1 MLITTSSRP
10 LIGDIFFGKTDAKH
24 ELISGEQSDVKRFM
38 DSFII
43 PKNIRLNDY
52 YEGRKFLLTGLKGTG
67 KTALLRYL
75 DNKVKDEF
83 GAESTFILF
92 KSDFDESDRQSFHK
106 TSNISIVDNE
116 SNFSSF
122 NNKKTVWMWLL
133 HRSIIDLVEKSFDP
147 IFNNDTNWKRYTTL
161 INSVVEEEKSNS
173 FIRKLFPSAK
183 KGLLELNAD
192 FKVAAAKLDIEL
204 EWENN
209 HEYKIKF
216 EQIISQANKYFSE
229 LNPSKGRIYIL
240 LDELELSLMN
250 SKQYIRDLELI
261 KDLILALNHINSIS
275 RQKKFQVFF
284 IASIRLEV
292 MTAIETTG
300 EELNK
305 IVEDFGTE
313 IHWHY
318 SQADSYDNPLI
329 QIIIKR
335 LISNEKALGIYQERP
350 DKVIFDDYFDF
361 NIGKIDSKKYILER
375 TWYRPRDIVR
385 LLTLAQESNTT
396 HKRFNRSVF
405 NSTKKQYSIKSWT
418 ESIEELRTRYTTE
431 EITGMKQIFQGISSP
446 LSLDELKN
454 RVNGLKELYPEI
466 NTLMNKKMLGAIL
479 NDCFKIGIIG
489 NGLERVRFAFRGDDS
504 LDLMQPIQVHRALW
518 EYLAVIQNTKY
529 NKANQKYLK
538 SKIKRKK

>member
-1 MLITTSSRP
+1 MTVTVERQRP

-24 ELISGEQSDVKRFM
+24 ELISAEQSDVSRFM

-43 PKNIRLNDY
+43 PKNIRLDDY
-52 YEGRKFLLTGLKGTG
+52 FEGKKFLLTGLKGTG

-83 GAESTFILF
+83 RAESTFILF

-116 SNFSSF
+116 TNFSSF

-133 HRSIIDLVEKSFDP
+133 HRSIIDLAEKSFYP
-147 IFNNDTNWKRYTTL
+147 IFKKDKNWNRYITL
-161 INSVVEEEKSNS
+161 INSVVEEEKPTS

-192 FKVAAAKLDIEL
+192 FKIAAAKLGIEL
-204 EWENN
+204 EWENA

-216 EQIISQANKYFSE
+216 EQIINQANQYFSE
-229 LNPSKGRIYIL
+229 LIPDNGRIYIL

-250 SKQYIRDLELI
+250 SKQYKRDLELI

-275 RQKKFQVFF
+275 RQKKFQVYF

-318 SQADSYDNPLI
+318 TQADSYDNPLI

-335 LISNEKALGIYQERP
+335 LISNEKALGIYKVRS
-350 DKVIFDDYFDF
+350 DKEIFDDYFDY
-361 NIGKIDSKKYILER
+361 NIGSIDTKKYILER

-385 LLTLAQESNTT
+385 LLTLAQESNSR
-396 HKRFNRSVF
+396 HRRFNKTVF

-418 ESIEELRTRYTTE
+418 ESIEELRARYTTD
-431 EITGMKQIFQGISSP
+431 EITGIKQIFQGISSP
-446 LSLDELKN
+446 LSLTELKG
-454 RVNGLKELYPEI
+454 RVDGLKELYPEI
-466 NTLMNKKMLGAIL
+466 NKLLNKKMIGPIL

-489 NGLERVRFAFRGDDS
+489 NGNERVRFAFRGDDS
-504 LDLMQPIQVHRALW
+504 LDLMQPIQIHRALW
-518 EYLAVIQNTKY
+518 EYLAVTQNTRY
-529 NKANQKYLK
+529 NKANQSSRAKRQ
-538 SKIKRKK
+538 RKK